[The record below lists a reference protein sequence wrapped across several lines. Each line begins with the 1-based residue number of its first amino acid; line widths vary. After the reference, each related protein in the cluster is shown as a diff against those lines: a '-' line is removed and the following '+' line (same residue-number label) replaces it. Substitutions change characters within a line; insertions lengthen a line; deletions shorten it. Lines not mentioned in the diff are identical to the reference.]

1 MEKYFI
7 DQNAARDRS
16 RAWFDRARENVQI
29 ARIKP
34 SAVWGEDES

>member
-7 DQNAARDRS
+7 DQNAAMDRS
-16 RAWFDRARENVQI
+16 RAWFDRENVEI